1 MVQII
6 RFSELQAEGLKI
18 AKIKANRDL
27 DEKNVKAKMADLK
40 GRGLIIPAMVVN
52 ANDALRE
59 HLDLC
64 DFRDSSVAVDSTNA
78 DQYLVLIDGQHRY
91 EAHLR
96 LMEGCED
103 YSRDFLFQ
111 FVQLAEGVSILD
123 VLKAVND
130 PGHTWTL
137 SDYTHSAWE
146 LNKENPMLSFISELV
161 SEGIS
166 YSSAAKWATLNRRLT
181 PSMVKE
187 AVNNEGTIDPLF
199 TNIKY
204 LASGKKLFA
213 VAKKALGKALV
224 KPRALVDWVI
234 DILSDADS
242 KEAEA
247 NQMISFFEGL
257 TADQVE
263 SLKKAKGQKNGA
275 SKEEALRK
283 ALDKFY
289 QAFQDNSEK

>member
-1 MVQII
+1 MLQILN
-6 RFSELQAEGLKI
+6 FSELQAKGLKV

-40 GRGLIIPAMVVN
+40 GRGLIIPAMVVS
-52 ANDALRE
+52 AKDALRE
-59 HLDLC
+59 HLNLC
-64 DFRDSSVAVDSTNA
+64 DFRDSSIAVDGTNE
-78 DQYLVLIDGQHRY
+78 DQYLVLIDGQHRF

-96 LMEGCED
+96 LMKESED

-111 FVQLAEGVSILD
+111 FVQLADGVSILD

-161 SEGIS
+161 SDGIS

-187 AVNNEGTIDPLF
+187 AVNNEGAIDPLF

-204 LASGKKLFA
+204 LSSGKKLFA
-213 VAKKALGKALV
+213 AAKKALGKAIV

-234 DILSDADS
+234 DILGDADS

-247 NQMISFFEGL
+247 NQIIRFFDSL

-263 SLKKAKGQKNGA
+263 NLKKAKGQKNGA
-275 SKEEALRK
+275 SKEEALRR

-289 QAFQDNSEK
+289 QAFQSKSE

>member
-1 MVQII
+1 MKTI
-6 RFSELQAEGLKI
+6 RFSELQAEGLKV

-40 GRGLIIPAMVVN
+40 SRGLIIPAMVVN

-64 DFRDSSVAVDSTNA
+64 DFRDSNIAVDNTNA
-78 DQYLVLIDGQHRY
+78 DRYLVLIDGQHRY

-96 LMEGCED
+96 LVEESED
-103 YSRDFLFQ
+103 YSRDFTFQ
-111 FVQLAEGVSILD
+111 FVQLADGVSILD

-161 SEGIS
+161 SDGIS
-166 YSSAAKWATLNRRLT
+166 FSSAAKWATLNRRLT

-187 AVNNEGTIDPLF
+187 AVNNEGAIDPLF

-204 LASGKKLFA
+204 LSSGRKLFA
-213 VAKKALGKALV
+213 SAKKALGKAIV
-224 KPRALVDWVI
+224 KSRALVDWVI
-234 DILSDADS
+234 DILGDADS

-247 NQMISFFEGL
+247 NQLISFFESL

-275 SKEEALRK
+275 SKEEALRR
-283 ALDKFY
+283 ALDKYY
-289 QAFQDNSEK
+289 QALQGKSE

>member
-1 MVQII
+1 MKTI
-6 RFSELQAEGLKI
+6 RFSELQAEGLKV

-40 GRGLIIPAMVVN
+40 SRGLIIPAMVVN

-64 DFRDSSVAVDSTNA
+64 DFRDSNIAVDNTNA
-78 DQYLVLIDGQHRY
+78 DRYLVLIDGQHRY

-96 LMEGCED
+96 LVEESED
-103 YSRDFLFQ
+103 YSRDFTFQ
-111 FVQLAEGVSILD
+111 FVQLADGVSILD

-161 SEGIS
+161 SDGIS
-166 YSSAAKWATLNRRLT
+166 FSSAAKWATLNRRLT

-187 AVNNEGTIDPLF
+187 AVNNEGAIDPLF

-204 LASGKKLFA
+204 LSSGRKLFA
-213 VAKKALGKALV
+213 SAKKALGKAIV

-234 DILSDADS
+234 DILGDADS

-247 NQMISFFEGL
+247 NQLISFFESL

-263 SLKKAKGQKNGA
+263 SLKKAKGHKNGA
-275 SKEEALRK
+275 SKEEALRR

-289 QAFQDNSEK
+289 QAFQGKSE

>member
-1 MVQII
+1 
-6 RFSELQAEGLKI
+6 
-18 AKIKANRDL
+18 
-27 DEKNVKAKMADLK
+27 MADLK
-40 GRGLIIPAMVVN
+40 SRGLIIPAMVVN

-64 DFRDSSVAVDSTNA
+64 DFRDSNIAVDNTNA
-78 DQYLVLIDGQHRY
+78 DRYLVLIDGQHRY

-96 LMEGCED
+96 LVEESED
-103 YSRDFLFQ
+103 YSRDFTFQ
-111 FVQLAEGVSILD
+111 FVQLADGVSILD

-161 SEGIS
+161 SDGIS

-181 PSMVKE
+181 HSMVKE
-187 AVNNEGTIDPLF
+187 AVNSEGAIDPLF

-204 LASGKKLFA
+204 LSSGRKLFA
-213 VAKKALGKALV
+213 SAKKALGKAIV

-234 DILSDADS
+234 DILGDADS

-247 NQMISFFEGL
+247 NQLISFFESL

-275 SKEEALRK
+275 SKEEALRR

-289 QAFQDNSEK
+289 QAFQGKSE

>member
-1 MVQII
+1 MKTI
-6 RFSELQAEGLKI
+6 RFSELQAEGLKV

-40 GRGLIIPAMVVN
+40 SRGLIIPAMVVN

-64 DFRDSSVAVDSTNA
+64 DFRDSNIAVDNTNA
-78 DQYLVLIDGQHRY
+78 DRYLVLIDGQHRY

-96 LMEGCED
+96 LVEESED
-103 YSRDFLFQ
+103 YSRDFTFQ
-111 FVQLAEGVSILD
+111 FVQLADGVSILD

-161 SEGIS
+161 SDGIS
-166 YSSAAKWATLNRRLT
+166 FSSVAKWATLNRRLT

-187 AVNNEGTIDPLF
+187 AVNNEGAIDPLF

-204 LASGKKLFA
+204 LSSGRKLFA
-213 VAKKALGKALV
+213 SAKKALGKAIV

-234 DILSDADS
+234 DILGDADS

-247 NQMISFFEGL
+247 NQLISFFESL

-275 SKEEALRK
+275 SKEEALRR

-289 QAFQDNSEK
+289 QAFQGKSE

>member
-1 MVQII
+1 MLQILN
-6 RFSELQAEGLKI
+6 FSELQAKGLKV

-27 DEKNVKAKMADLK
+27 DEKKVKAKMADLK
-40 GRGLIIPAMVVN
+40 SRGLIIPAMVVN

-64 DFRDSSVAVDSTNA
+64 DFRDGTIAVDSTNA
-78 DQYLVLIDGQHRY
+78 ERYLVLIDGQHRF

-103 YSRDFLFQ
+103 YTRDFTFQ
-111 FVQLAEGVSILD
+111 FVQIEDGVSILD

-161 SEGIS
+161 SDGIS

-187 AVNNEGTIDPLF
+187 AVNNEGAIDPLF

-204 LASGKKLFA
+204 LASGKRLFA
-213 VAKKALGKALV
+213 VAKKALGKAIV

-247 NQMISFFEGL
+247 NQLINFFESL

-275 SKEEALRK
+275 SKEEALRR

-289 QAFQDNSEK
+289 QAFQSKSE

>member
-1 MVQII
+1 MKTI
-6 RFSELQAEGLKI
+6 RFSELQAEGLKV

-40 GRGLIIPAMVVN
+40 SRGLIIPAMVVN

-64 DFRDSSVAVDSTNA
+64 DFRDSNIAVDNTNA
-78 DQYLVLIDGQHRY
+78 DRYLVLIDGQHRY

-96 LMEGCED
+96 LVEESED
-103 YSRDFLFQ
+103 YSRDFTFQ
-111 FVQLAEGVSILD
+111 FVQLADGVSILD

-161 SEGIS
+161 SDGIS
-166 YSSAAKWATLNRRLT
+166 FSSAAKWATLNRRLT

-187 AVNNEGTIDPLF
+187 AVNNEGAIDPLF

-204 LASGKKLFA
+204 LSSGRKLFA
-213 VAKKALGKALV
+213 SAKKALGKAIV
-224 KPRALVDWVI
+224 KSRALVDWVI
-234 DILSDADS
+234 DILGDADS

-247 NQMISFFEGL
+247 NQLISFFESL

-275 SKEEALRK
+275 SKEEALRR

-289 QAFQDNSEK
+289 QAFQGKSE